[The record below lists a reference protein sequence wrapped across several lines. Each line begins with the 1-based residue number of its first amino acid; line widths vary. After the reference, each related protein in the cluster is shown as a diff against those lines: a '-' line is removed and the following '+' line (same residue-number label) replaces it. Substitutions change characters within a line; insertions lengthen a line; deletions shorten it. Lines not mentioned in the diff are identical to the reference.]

1 MSPTRPTTTEETS
14 TVQTQP
20 SGLADPADAVHPER
34 RSAMPYLPEVAADPL
49 PFYDRL
55 RSECPIA
62 AVDGIGEGTH
72 IISRYEDVKFAL
84 RHPEIF
90 SSDIVAV
97 DIGQDRPLIP
107 LQIDPPEHAKYR
119 RLMDPHLGPKEVAT
133 IEDETRALVNDVIDG
148 FIERGS
154 CDFHAEFSVPF
165 PCTVF
170 LTLSGL
176 PLDEVAQFLAWKD
189 AIIRPDVP
197 FGDHAAA
204 AEVRRATGRA
214 LYGYF
219 EGVIDDRLANPGD
232 DVISRFV
239 HGEIDGRRLSREE
252 ILDICYLFIL
262 GGLDTVT
269 STLDCS
275 IAYLAQHPERR
286 RALAEQPELVPA
298 AVEELLR
305 LHTPVMQILRVVAT
319 EHEMRG
325 VTMRPGDTVML
336 MLGAADTDPDEF
348 GPTANEADF
357 SRDANRHFAFGGGPH
372 RCLGSHL
379 ARMELRVALEELH
392 RRIPDYELRPGTRL
406 SYSPGIRELAELPLV
421 FSPGTREG
429 TGPQEAPA

>member
-1 MSPTRPTTTEETS
+1 METPR
-14 TVQTQP
+14 T
-20 SGLADPADAVHPER
+20 DPAGAVYPER

-49 PFYDRL
+49 PFYERL
-55 RSECPIA
+55 RTECPIA
-62 AVDGIGEGTH
+62 AVDGLGEGTH

-84 RHPEIF
+84 RHAEIF
-90 SSDIVAV
+90 SSDVVAV

-119 RLMDPHLGPKEVAT
+119 RLMDPHLGPREVAV
-133 IEDETRALVNDVIDG
+133 IEDETRALVNEVIDG
-148 FIERGS
+148 FIERGE

-176 PLDEVAQFLAWKD
+176 PLDQVSQFLAWKD

-197 FGDHAAA
+197 FGDAEAA

-214 LYGYF
+214 LYEYF

-239 HGEIDGRRLSREE
+239 HGEIEGRRLSREE

-286 RALAEQPELVPA
+286 RALAERPELVPA

-305 LHTPVMQILRVVAT
+305 LHTPVMQVLRVVAT
-319 EHEMRG
+319 EHEMGG
-325 VTMRPGDTVML
+325 VVMRPGDTVMV

-348 GPTANEADF
+348 GPTAGDADF
-357 SRDANRHFAFGGGPH
+357 GREANRHFAFGGGPH

-392 RRIPDYELRPGTRL
+392 RRIPDYELRPGAELR
-406 SYSPGIRELAELPLV
+406 YSPGIREVAELPLV
-421 FSPGTREG
+421 FAPGVGEG
-429 TGPQEAPA
+429 AGRTEVPA